1 MRHNSTIYYQVVY
14 ILSPIIHDPLLHFS
28 LNITNHALSCIA
40 EMTRIIYLLSS
51 IRVFSDVRCTEIYLT
66 HARIEISVI
75 SPFTCFYFP
84 STRSINALAAE

>member
-1 MRHNSTIYYQVVY
+1 MRHKSTIYYQV
-14 ILSPIIHDPLLHFS
+14 IFMSPIIHDPLRHFS

-51 IRVFSDVRCTEIYLT
+51 IRVFSDVRCTEINLT

-75 SPFTCFYFP
+75 SPLTCVYFP